1 MATFKVYKLQF
12 SSPLHISNQHEDDDV
27 SQKTILSDTMYAALT
42 SCLAKI
48 GKTIPEDGDLDFTIS
63 SLFPYYQRDEESR
76 PIYFLPM
83 PFSSQTSRG

>member
-42 SCLAKI
+42 SCLGVGACAI
-48 GKTIPEDGDLDFTIS
+48 
-63 SLFPYYQRDEESR
+63 ESR
-76 PIYFLPM
+76 WQSRNSIMSAFAFM
-83 PFSSQTSRG
+83 PVSFVAQR